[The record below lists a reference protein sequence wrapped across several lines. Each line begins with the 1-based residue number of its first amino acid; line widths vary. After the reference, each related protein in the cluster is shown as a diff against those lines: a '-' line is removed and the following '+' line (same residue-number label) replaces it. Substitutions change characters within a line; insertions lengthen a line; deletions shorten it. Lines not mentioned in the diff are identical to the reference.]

1 MNLAYLEYMEK
12 RKSATAAYFLL
23 YSLGIFGA
31 HRWYLHEEKAQAMLI
46 LGIVSIVTLVVGI
59 GLIGLIILIVW
70 CVKDFFRIEEW
81 VMTYNVN
88 LVAELGLE

>member
-1 MNLAYLEYMEK
+1 MNLVYLEYMEK

-31 HRWYLHEEKAQAMLI
+31 HRWYLHEEKAQLMLI
-46 LGIVSIVTLVVGI
+46 LGIASIVTLIIGI
-59 GLIGLIILIVW
+59 GIIGLIILVVW
-70 CVKDFFRIEEW
+70 FVKDFFRIEEW
-81 VMTYNVN
+81 VMAYNVN